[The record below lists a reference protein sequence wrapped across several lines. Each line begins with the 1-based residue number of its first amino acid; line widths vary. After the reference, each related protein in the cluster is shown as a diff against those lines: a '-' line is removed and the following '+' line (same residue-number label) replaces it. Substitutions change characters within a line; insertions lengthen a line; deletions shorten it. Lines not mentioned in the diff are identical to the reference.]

1 MRRYEIGITS
11 RFNLNLGTQKI
22 FVPRRA
28 FGGVWRRLGGL
39 RLVRFGYE
47 VSRNLKTGYDESRSP
62 ARGTNFRGG
71 PVETSTLWFAVD
83 WAIRNVP
90 NSVPNGQIQSQKSPI
105 RGFYV
110 PGGPITSR
118 EFRSPKVS
126 GTSSSLPLRPGDAA
140 ERRTTSRGRL
150 ARPEIFRPRKFSG
163 RPRTHL
169 YVPGT

>member
-1 MRRYEIGITS
+1 MVT
-11 RFNLNLGTQKI
+11 RF
-22 FVPRRA
+22 P
-28 FGGVWRRLGGL
+28 
-39 RLVRFGYE
+39 
-47 VSRNLKTGYDESRSP
+47 
-62 ARGTNFRGG
+62 
-71 PVETSTLWFAVD
+71 ETSKLVTTKVVPQLAGRTSAAVPSKPQLCGSP
-83 WAIRNVP
+83 WTGLGLGFRVRVRVRVRAIRNVP